1 MLSGDGVILQPGQT
15 PDTEVLCSPHLC
27 SLIRQNLVFIGRRGR
42 LELPEQK
49 EVIYGSEFT

>member
-1 MLSGDGVILQPGQT
+1 MLSGNGVILQPGQT

-27 SLIRQNLVFIGRRGR
+27 SLIRQNLVFVGRRGR